1 MHVMKSTALG
11 AASGAVIGG
20 TCAISW
26 MSLSVFASVFAKS
39 LVNSLSGR
47 FPASCSSVSDVSVF
61 NAVCIGIVLG
71 GLVGLVTAV
80 VTNYFSP
87 PKNDSN

>member
-1 MHVMKSTALG
+1 MHVMKCTALG

-20 TCAISW
+20 IGAVSC
-26 MSLSVFASVFAKS
+26 MSLTVFVNVVAKS

-47 FPASCSSVSDVSVF
+47 PLASCGSVSNVSVF

-71 GLVGLVTAV
+71 GLIGLVTAV